1 MPSKKKS
8 HKEDR
13 ENIFS
18 LLQSVVP
25 LDLDNTTYCRLAIV
39 EADGCKEIIAKLDK
53 PIKNLQYFQRG
64 RMITS
69 TLDSALKSIGG
80 ASIFSRP
87 LANIMQK
94 KVKNITNPA
103 ELFSILYPYSEHAY
117 PTLNSYMYYMTRAW
131 LPTRII
137 ELKELSAITQPSL
150 LDADSAMRL
159 ASEANRIVESE
170 SKIRGFIDEFK
181 REAIGKGCQYPCL
194 AWGKPITRGVSHF
207 SGIEFANINCGNAR
221 YELSRKEDTPKTQL
235 SCCQCRIIQRQDVE
249 CITRCYTEET
259 LEALLQL
266 HVHSHSPLHSDT
278 DEINILRNK
287 IRKKLKERGIEWE
300 KFVPKRKGPTMNK
313 GMLARDRHQVDSQ
326 LELLVDDRLS
336 DLGIAHVVP
345 TPHHAASIDYYN
357 NASNQ
362 RPDFV
367 LEDCYIEVL
376 GLRGS
381 KLTSYDEKSEYKL
394 RLANESG
401 LNIIT
406 LTPPHNKPRY
416 SDWSAWIVGGNY
428 DKIKFI

>member
-25 LDLDNTTYCRLAIV
+25 LDLDNTTYCRLAII
-39 EADGCKEIIAKLDK
+39 EANGCKEIIAKLDK
-53 PIKNLQYFQRG
+53 KIINLQYFQQG
-64 RMITS
+64 RCSTQ
-69 TLDSALKSIGG
+69 TLDLALKFIGG
-80 ASIFSRP
+80 SPIFSRQ
-87 LANIMQK
+87 LGKTVEKEILDLK
-94 KVKNITNPA
+94 NPA
-103 ELFSILYPYSEHAY
+103 GLLSILYPYSEHVY
-117 PTLNSYMYYMTRAW
+117 PTLNSYMYNMTRAW
-131 LPTRII
+131 LPTKIF
-137 ELKELSAITQPSL
+137 ELRELADEWQTPV
-150 LDADSAMRL
+150 LDADATKNIVN
-159 ASEANRIVESE
+159 ETNRIIASE
-170 SKIRGFIDEFK
+170 SKVRKLIESFR
-181 REAIGKGCQYPCL
+181 REAIDKGCQYLCL
-194 AWGKPITRGVSHF
+194 AWDTPITKCLSPQL
-207 SGIEFANINCGNAR
+207 GIEFARVTCGNAF
-221 YELSRKEDTPKTQL
+221 YELAGRGDAPKAL
-235 SCCQCRIIQRQDVE
+235 HSCCQCRVIRRQDVE

-259 LEALLQL
+259 LEALLRL

-300 KFVPKRKGPTMNK
+300 KFVPKRKGPNMNK
-313 GMLARDRHQVDSQ
+313 GILARDGHQVDSQ

-381 KLTSYDEKSEYKL
+381 KLTNYDEKSEYKL

-416 SDWSAWIVGGNY
+416 GDWSAWIVGGNY